1 MLTRPE
7 QLFVRFD
14 EIDWEDA
21 GPGIRRKV
29 MAYGD
34 NLMAVHAAFEK
45 GAVGPLHTHPHVQI
59 TLVRKGAF
67 EVQIGGEKQVL
78 REGDYFYI
86 PSHVE
91 HGGVALEE
99 TVLIDIFSPMR
110 KEFVS
115 R

>member
-1 MLTRPE
+1 MLTQFE
-7 QLFVRFD
+7 QLFIRFD
-14 EIDWEDA
+14 DIDWEVA

-34 NLMAVHAAFEK
+34 NLMAVHVAFEK
-45 GAVGPLHTHPHVQI
+45 GAIGPLHTHPHVQI
-59 TLVRKGAF
+59 SMVRKGAF
-67 EVQIGGEKQVL
+67 EVQIAGRREVL
-78 REGDYFYI
+78 REGDFFYV
-86 PSHVE
+86 PSEVE

-110 KEFVS
+110 QEFVA